1 MGFLKQDAPVV
12 DYEEWRKGTRA
23 ERIVPMARHWAEVGF
38 GTPVVLHL
46 FYVLKILAYIL
57 VAWLIVLTTTGID
70 GFTNVAQWYAEPIV
84 FEKVVLYT
92 MLFEVVGL
100 GCGFG
105 PLNNR
110 FFPPMGS
117 ILYWLRP
124 KTIRLPPWP
133 NRIPLTKGTTRT
145 PLDALLYGA
154 LLVVLAVALFTDGT
168 GPIPALNTSVGVL
181 PQWQIW
187 TILGLLAVL
196 GLRDK
201 VIFLAARGEVYA
213 SLTVCFLFAGADIII
228 AAKLVCL
235 VIWLGAATS
244 KLNKH
249 FPFVIS
255 TMMSNNPVFR
265 PRWIKRMFFEHF
277 PDDLRPGRPSRWL
290 AHFSTAIEGLVPLV
304 LFFSHG
310 GWPTAIAAFVMV
322 CFHFGIL
329 SSIPM
334 GVPLEWNVFMM
345 FSVLALFVGHAQ
357 VGLGDMSTP
366 LPIALFVVVAGTV
379 VMGNLFPRKVSFL
392 PGMRY
397 YAGNWDTGLWCVKPS
412 ASAKIENGIVSI
424 ASMPQAQMEKFY
436 GSPETAEMY
445 LYMGYAFRS
454 FNSHGRAMFA
464 LAHRAMAG
472 FNEDDY
478 VLTDG
483 ERICS
488 TAIGWNFGDG
498 HMHNEQLIEA
508 LHERC
513 HFEPG
518 EVRIVLIDGQPI
530 HRQRQEYRL
539 VDAATGEFERGYVN
553 VADLVTRQPWDDTA
567 PVHVTWKKDSAD
579 AHDVGGDPQATQP
592 MTSRTLTSSRPCNE
606 SSRATSRC
614 LRQCASAA
622 APSPERRICIRRR

>member
-12 DYEEWRKGTRA
+12 DFEEWSKGTRA
-23 ERIVPMARHWAEVGF
+23 EKIRPMARHWAEVGF

-46 FYVLKILAYIL
+46 FYVVKILGYIL
-57 VAWLIVLTTTGID
+57 AAWLVVLTTDGID
-70 GFTNVAQWYAEPIV
+70 GFTDVAHWYTEPIV
-84 FEKVVLYT
+84 FQKVVLFT

-124 KTIRLPPWP
+124 GTIRLPPWP
-133 NRIPLTKGTTRT
+133 DRVPLTKGDTRT
-145 PLDALLYGA
+145 PFDAALYGA
-154 LLVVLAVALFTDGT
+154 LLVVLVIAIFSDGT
-168 GPIPALNTSVGVL
+168 GPIPELGSEVGVL
-181 PQWQIW
+181 PMWQIW
-187 TILGLLAVL
+187 AVLGLLAVL

-201 VIFLAARGEVYA
+201 VIFLAARGEVYG
-213 SLTVCFLFAGADIII
+213 SFTVAFLFAGVDMII

-235 VIWLGAATS
+235 VIWIGAATS

-265 PRWIKRMFFEHF
+265 PRWIKRKFFEHF
-277 PDDLRPGRPSRWL
+277 PDDLRPGRASRFL
-290 AHFSTAIEGLVPLV
+290 AHFSTVIEGLVPLV

-310 GWPTAIAAFVMV
+310 GWATAIAAFVML

-345 FSVLALFVGHAQ
+345 FSVLTLFVGHAGI
-357 VGLGDMSTP
+357 GLGDLQSP
-366 LPIALFVVVAGTV
+366 WPIVLFVVVAGTV
-379 VMGNLFPRKVSFL
+379 AIGNLFPRKVSFL

-397 YAGNWDTGLWCVKPS
+397 YAGNWDTSLWCVKPS
-412 ASAKIENGIVSI
+412 AAEKIENGIVAI
-424 ASMPQAQMEKFY
+424 ASMPAAQMERYY
-436 GSPETAEMY
+436 GSPETAQMY

-454 FNSHGRAMFA
+454 FNTHGRALFT

-472 FNEDDY
+472 QNEDDY
-478 VLTDG
+478 TLTDG
-483 ERICS
+483 ERIVS

-498 HMHNEQLIEA
+498 HMSNEQLVAA
-508 LHERC
+508 LQKRC
-513 HFEPG
+513 GFEPG
-518 EVRIVLIDGQPI
+518 EVRIVMLDAQPI
-530 HRQRQEYRL
+530 HRQTQQYRL

-553 VADLVTRQPWDDTA
+553 VADMVTRQPWDDTV
-567 PVHVTWKKDSAD
+567 PVHVERDD
-579 AHDVGGDPQATQP
+579 HAT
-592 MTSRTLTSSRPCNE
+592 T
-606 SSRATSRC
+606 
-614 LRQCASAA
+614 
-622 APSPERRICIRRR
+622 

>member
-12 DYEEWRKGTRA
+12 DYEAWRKGTRA

-38 GTPVVLHL
+38 GTPGVLHL
-46 FYVLKILAYIL
+46 FYVVKILLYIL
-57 VAWLIVLTTTGID
+57 GAWLFALATKGID
-70 GFTNVAQWYAEPIV
+70 GFTNVASWYAEPIV

-92 MLFEVVGL
+92 MLFEVIGL

-124 KTIRLPPWP
+124 STIRLPPWP

-145 PLDALLYGA
+145 PFDAVLYAA
-154 LLVVLAVALFTDGT
+154 LLVMLVVALFTDGT
-168 GPIPALNTSVGVL
+168 GPIPALGTTVGVL
-181 PQWQIW
+181 PMWQIG

-213 SLTVCFLFAGADIII
+213 SFTVAFLFAGVDMII

-265 PRWIKRMFFEHF
+265 PKWIKRKFFEHF
-277 PDDLRPGRPSRWL
+277 PDDLRPGRLSRWL

-345 FSVLALFVGHAQ
+345 FSVLALFVGHAEL
-357 VGLGDMSTP
+357 GLGDMTTP
-366 LPIALFVVVAGTV
+366 LPILLFVVVAGTV
-379 VMGNLFPRKVSFL
+379 VIGNLFPRKVSFL

-397 YAGNWDTGLWCVKPS
+397 YAGNWDTGLWCIKPS
-412 ASAKIENGIVSI
+412 AAAKIENNVVSI
-424 ASMPQAQMEKFY
+424 ASMPQAQMERYY
-436 GSPETAEMY
+436 GSPETAQMY
-445 LYMGYAFRS
+445 LYMGYAFRA
-454 FNSHGRAMFA
+454 FNTHGRAMFT

-472 FNEDDY
+472 QNEDDY

-508 LHERC
+508 LQERC

-518 EVRIVLIDGQPI
+518 EIRILLLDAQPI
-530 HRQRQEYRL
+530 HKQRQEYRL
-539 VDAATGEFERGYVN
+539 VDAATGEFERGYVK
-553 VADLVTRQPWDDTA
+553 VADMVTRQPWDDTV
-567 PVHVTWKKDSAD
+567 PVHVSWSATTTDHDSAD
-579 AHDVGGDPQATQP
+579 AT
-592 MTSRTLTSSRPCNE
+592 
-606 SSRATSRC
+606 
-614 LRQCASAA
+614 
-622 APSPERRICIRRR
+622 

>member
-12 DYEEWRKGTRA
+12 DYEQWSKGTRA
-23 ERIVPMARHWAEVGF
+23 EKIEPMARHWAEVGF

-46 FYVLKILAYIL
+46 FYVVKILLYIL
-57 VAWLIVLTTTGID
+57 AAWLIVLTTEGVD

-110 FFPPMGS
+110 FSPPLGS

-124 KTIRLPPWP
+124 NTIRLPPWP
-133 NRIPLTKGTTRT
+133 NRIPLTKGDTRT
-145 PLDALLYGA
+145 PFDAALYA
-154 LLVVLAVALFTDGT
+154 ALVVVLVIALFSDGT
-168 GPIPALNTSVGVL
+168 GPIPELDTTVGVL
-181 PQWQIW
+181 PHWQIW
-187 TILGLLAVL
+187 TILGILAVL

-213 SLTVCFLFAGADIII
+213 SLTACFLFAGADIII

-265 PRWIKRMFFEHF
+265 PRWIKRKFFEHF

-310 GWPTAIAAFVMV
+310 GWPTAIAAFVML

-345 FSVLALFVGHAQ
+345 FSVLALFVGHAEL
-357 VGLGDMSTP
+357 GLSDLQSP
-366 LPIALFVVVAGTV
+366 WPIALFVVVAGTV

-397 YAGNWDTGLWCVKPS
+397 YAGNWDTTLWCVKPS
-412 ASAKIENGIVSI
+412 ATAKIEDGIVSI

-436 GSPETAEMY
+436 GSKETAEMY

-472 FNEDDY
+472 LNEDDY

-508 LHERC
+508 LQQRC

-518 EVRIVLIDGQPI
+518 EVRVVLIDGQPI

-567 PVHVTWKKDSAD
+567 PVHVTWERDGAD
-579 AHDVGGDPQATQP
+579 AT
-592 MTSRTLTSSRPCNE
+592 
-606 SSRATSRC
+606 
-614 LRQCASAA
+614 
-622 APSPERRICIRRR
+622 

>member
-1 MGFLKQDAPVV
+1 MGFLKQETPQIDI
-12 DYEEWRKGTRA
+12 EEWSKGTRA
-23 ERIVPMARHWAEVGF
+23 EKIIPMARHWAEVGF
-38 GTPVVLHL
+38 GTPVLLHV
-46 FYVLKILAYIL
+46 FYVVKIALYILA
-57 VAWLIVLTTTGID
+57 AWLLALTTTGIS
-70 GFTNVAQWYAEPIV
+70 GFANVAHWYAEPIV

-124 KTIRLPPWP
+124 GTIRLPPWP
-133 NRIPLTKGTTRT
+133 DRMPLTKGDSRS
-145 PLDALLYGA
+145 PFDALLYAA
-154 LLVVLAVALFTDGT
+154 LLVLLGIAVVSDGT
-168 GPIPALNTSVGVL
+168 GPVPALGTAIGVL
-181 PQWQIW
+181 PAWQIW
-187 TILGLLAVL
+187 SVLGVLAVL

-213 SLTVCFLFAGADIII
+213 SFTVAFLFAGHGVDMILG
-228 AAKLVCL
+228 AKLVCL

-265 PRWIKRMFFEHF
+265 PRFIKRRFFEHF
-277 PDDLRPGRPSRWL
+277 PDDLRPGWRSRWL

-310 GWPTAIAAFVMV
+310 GWPTAIAAFVML

-345 FSVLALFVGHAQ
+345 FSVLALFVGHAS
-357 VGLGDMSTP
+357 VGLADLTTP
-366 LPIALFVVVAGTV
+366 LPILLFAIVAGTV
-379 VMGNLFPRKVSFL
+379 VTGNLFPRKVSFL

-397 YAGNWDTGLWCVKPS
+397 YAGNWDTTLWCIKPS
-412 ASAKIENGIVSI
+412 AEAKIADGVVTIS
-424 ASMPQAQMEKFY
+424 SMPAAQLEKFY
-436 GSPETAEMY
+436 GSKEAAQIPM
-445 LYMGYAFRS
+445 YMGYAFRA
-454 FNSHGRAMFA
+454 FNTHGRALFT
-464 LAHRAMAG
+464 LAHRVMAG
-472 FNEDDY
+472 HNEDDY

-483 ERICS
+483 ERVTS
-488 TAIGWNFGDG
+488 TAVGWNFGDG
-498 HMHNEQLIEA
+498 HFSNEQLVAA
-508 LHERC
+508 LQKRC

-518 EVRIVLIDGQPI
+518 EVRVVMLDAQPI
-530 HRQRQEYRL
+530 HRQTQQYRL
-539 VDAATGEFERGYVN
+539 VDAATGEFERGYVR
-553 VADLVTRQPWDDTA
+553 VADMVTRQPWADDV
-567 PVHVTWKKDSAD
+567 PVHV
-579 AHDVGGDPQATQP
+579 
-592 MTSRTLTSSRPCNE
+592 
-606 SSRATSRC
+606 ATSDG
-614 LRQCASAA
+614 
-622 APSPERRICIRRR
+622 

>member
-12 DYEEWRKGTRA
+12 DFEEWSKGTRA
-23 ERIVPMARHWAEVGF
+23 QKIVPMARHWAEVGF

-46 FYVLKILAYIL
+46 FYVVKILLYIL
-57 VAWLIVLTTTGID
+57 GAWLVALSTTGID
-70 GFTNVAQWYAEPIV
+70 GFTNVASWYNEPIV

-133 NRIPLTKGTTRT
+133 TRIPLTRGDTRT
-145 PLDALLYGA
+145 PFDALLYGA
-154 LLVVLAVALFTDGT
+154 LLVLLVVAIFSDGT
-168 GPIPALNTSVGVL
+168 GPIPELGTTVGVL
-181 PQWQIW
+181 PVWQIGA
-187 TILGLLAVL
+187 ILGVLAVL

-213 SLTVCFLFAGADIII
+213 SLAVCFLFAGPDIII

-235 VIWLGAATS
+235 TIWLGAATS

-265 PRWIKRMFFEHF
+265 PKWIKRRFFEHF
-277 PDDLRPGRPSRWL
+277 PDDLRPGRASRWL

-310 GWPTAIAAFVMV
+310 GWPTYIAAFVMLV
-322 CFHFGIL
+322 FHFGIL

-345 FSVLALFVGHAQ
+345 FSVLALFVGHTDI
-357 VGLGDMSTP
+357 GLADLQSP
-366 LPIALFVVVAGTV
+366 WPIVLFAVVAGTV

-412 ASAKIENGIVSI
+412 ASQKIEENVVSI
-424 ASMPQAQMEKFY
+424 ASMPQAQMERYY
-436 GSPETAEMY
+436 GSPETAQMY
-445 LYMGYAFRS
+445 LYMGYAFRA
-454 FNSHGRAMFA
+454 FNSHGRAMFT
-464 LAHRAMAG
+464 LAHRVMAG
-472 FNEDDY
+472 HNEDDY

-498 HMHNEQLIEA
+498 HMHNEQLIDA
-508 LHERC
+508 LQKRC

-518 EVRIVLIDGQPI
+518 EVLVVLIDGQPI
-530 HRQRQEYRL
+530 HKQRQEYRL
-539 VDAATGEFERGYVN
+539 VDAATGEFERGYIR
-553 VADLVTRQPWDDTA
+553 VADMVTRQPWDDTI
-567 PVHVTWKKDSAD
+567 PVHVTWQRDKAD
-579 AHDVGGDPQATQP
+579 AP
-592 MTSRTLTSSRPCNE
+592 
-606 SSRATSRC
+606 
-614 LRQCASAA
+614 
-622 APSPERRICIRRR
+622 

>member
-12 DYEEWRKGTRA
+12 DYAEWSKGTRA

-38 GTPVVLHL
+38 GTPVVMHL
-46 FYVLKILAYIL
+46 FYVVKILLYIL
-57 VAWLIVLTTTGID
+57 GAWLIVLTTSGID
-70 GFTNVAQWYAEPIV
+70 GFTDVAAWYHEPIV
-84 FEKVVLYT
+84 YQKVVLYT
-92 MLFEVVGL
+92 MLFEIVGL

-133 NRIPLTKGTTRT
+133 NRVPLTAGDTRT
-145 PLDALLYGA
+145 PVDVVLYAA
-154 LLVVLAVALFTDGT
+154 LLVVLVIALFSDGT
-168 GPIPALNTSVGVL
+168 GPIPELGSEVGVL
-181 PQWQIW
+181 PVWQ
-187 TILGLLAVL
+187 TAAVVGLLVVA

-201 VIFLAARGEVYA
+201 VLFLAARGEVYGA
-213 SLTVCFLFAGADIII
+213 LAVCFLFSGADIVI

-235 VIWLGAATS
+235 VIWVGAATS

-255 TMMSNNPVFR
+255 TMMSNNPIIR
-265 PRWIKRMFFEHF
+265 PRSIKRKFFEHF
-277 PDDLRPGRPSRWL
+277 PDDLRPGRASRVL
-290 AHFSTAIEGLVPLV
+290 AHFSTAIEMLVPLA

-310 GWPTAIAAFVMV
+310 GWATAIAATVMLI
-322 CFHFGIL
+322 FHFGIL
-329 SSIPM
+329 SAIPM

-345 FSVLALFVGHAQ
+345 FSVLALFVGNAG
-357 VGLGDMSTP
+357 VGLSDLQSP
-366 LPIALFVVVAGTV
+366 WPILLFAVVAGTV
-379 VMGNLFPRKVSFL
+379 VIGNLFPRKVSFL

-397 YAGNWDTGLWCVKPS
+397 YAGNWDTSLWCVKPS
-412 ASAKIENGIVSI
+412 AAEKISNGIVAI
-424 ASMPQAQMEKFY
+424 ASMPAAQMEKFY
-436 GSPETAEMY
+436 GSKETAEIY
-445 LYMGYAFRS
+445 QYMGYAFRS
-454 FNSHGRAMFA
+454 FNTHGRAMFT

-472 FNEDDY
+472 WNEDDY

-498 HMHNEQLIEA
+498 HMHNEQLIAA
-508 LHERC
+508 LQKRC

-518 EVRIVLIDGQPI
+518 EVRVLLLDAQPI

-539 VDAATGEFERGYVN
+539 VDAATGEFERGYVM
-553 VADLVTRQPWDDTA
+553 VADMVTRQPWDDTVPA
-567 PVHVTWKKDSAD
+567 HVTWQR
-579 AHDVGGDPQATQP
+579 GD
-592 MTSRTLTSSRPCNE
+592 
-606 SSRATSRC
+606 
-614 LRQCASAA
+614 
-622 APSPERRICIRRR
+622 

>member
-12 DYEEWRKGTRA
+12 DYEEWKKGTRA
-23 ERIVPMARHWAEVGF
+23 EKIIPMARHWAEVGF

-46 FYVLKILAYIL
+46 FYVVKILLYIL
-57 VAWLIVLTTTGID
+57 AAWLIALTTEGID
-70 GFTNVAQWYAEPIV
+70 GFTNVTSWYAEPIV

-92 MLFEVVGL
+92 MLFEVIGL

-117 ILYWLRP
+117 VLYWLRP
-124 KTIRLPPWP
+124 NTIRLPPWP
-133 NRIPLTKGTTRT
+133 SRVPLTKGTTRM
-145 PLDALLYGA
+145 PVDAALYGA
-154 LLVVLAVALFTDGT
+154 MLVMLLVALFSDGT
-168 GPIPALNTSVGVL
+168 GPIPALGTTVGVL
-181 PQWQIW
+181 PMWQIW
-187 TILGLLAVL
+187 TVLGLLALL

-213 SLTVCFLFAGADIII
+213 SFTVAFLFAGYGVDMII

-265 PRWIKRMFFEHF
+265 PRFIKRKFFEHF
-277 PDDLRPGRPSRWL
+277 PDDLRPGRMSRWL

-310 GWPTAIAAFVMV
+310 GWPTAIAAFVML

-345 FSVLALFVGHAQ
+345 FCVLALFVGHAP
-357 VGLGDMSTP
+357 VGLTDMTTP
-366 LPIALFVVVAGTV
+366 LPVLLFLVVAGTV
-379 VMGNLFPRKVSFL
+379 VVGNLFPRKVSFL

-397 YAGNWDTGLWCVKPS
+397 YAGNWDTTLWCVKPS
-412 ASAKIENGIVSI
+412 ATEKIEKDIVSI
-424 ASMPQAQMEKFY
+424 ASMPQTQMERYY
-436 GSPETAEMY
+436 GSPETAQMY
-445 LYMGYAFRS
+445 LYMGYAFRA
-454 FNSHGRAMFA
+454 FNTHGRAMFT

-472 FNEDDY
+472 QNEDDY

-498 HMHNEQLIEA
+498 HMHNEQLIA
-508 LHERC
+508 AMQERC

-518 EVRIVLIDGQPI
+518 EVRILILDAQPI
-530 HRQRQEYRL
+530 HKQRQEYRL
-539 VDAATGEFERGYVN
+539 VDPATGEFERGYVN
-553 VADLVTRQPWDDTA
+553 VADMVTRQPWDDTV
-567 PVHVTWKKDSAD
+567 PVHVTWEKDSAD
-579 AHDVGGDPQATQP
+579 AT
-592 MTSRTLTSSRPCNE
+592 
-606 SSRATSRC
+606 
-614 LRQCASAA
+614 
-622 APSPERRICIRRR
+622 

>member
-12 DYEEWRKGTRA
+12 DYEEWTKGTRA
-23 ERIVPMARHWAEVGF
+23 EKIIPMARHWAEVGF

-46 FYVLKILAYIL
+46 FYVVKVLLYILA
-57 VAWLIVLTTTGID
+57 AWLIALTTKGID
-70 GFTNVAQWYAEPIV
+70 GFANVASWYAEPIV

-92 MLFEVVGL
+92 MVFEVIGL

-117 ILYWLRP
+117 ALYWLRP
-124 KTIRLPPWP
+124 NTIRLPPWP
-133 NRIPLTKGTTRT
+133 SRVPLTKGTTRT
-145 PLDALLYGA
+145 PIDAALYGA
-154 LLVVLAVALFTDGT
+154 LLVMLLVALFSDGT
-168 GPIPALNTSVGVL
+168 GPVPALGTTVGVL
-181 PQWQIW
+181 PMWQIW

-213 SLTVCFLFAGADIII
+213 SFTVAFLFAGYGVDMII
-228 AAKLVCL
+228 AAKIVCL

-265 PRWIKRMFFEHF
+265 PRFIKRKFFEHF
-277 PDDLRPGRPSRWL
+277 PDDLRPGRMSRGL

-345 FSVLALFVGHAQ
+345 FCVLALFVGHAP
-357 VGLGDMSTP
+357 VGLTDMTTP
-366 LPIALFVVVAGTV
+366 LPALLFLVVAGIV
-379 VMGNLFPRKVSFL
+379 VIGNLFPRKVSFL

-397 YAGNWDTGLWCVKPS
+397 YAGNWDTTLWCVKPS
-412 ASAKIENGIVSI
+412 AAEKIETDIVSI
-424 ASMPQAQMEKFY
+424 ASMPQAQMERYY
-436 GSPETAEMY
+436 GSPETAQMY
-445 LYMGYAFRS
+445 LYMGYAFRA
-454 FNSHGRAMFA
+454 FNTHGRAMFT

-472 FNEDDY
+472 QKEDDY

-498 HMHNEQLIEA
+498 HMHNEQLIA
-508 LHERC
+508 AMQERC

-518 EVRIVLIDGQPI
+518 EIRILLLDAQPI
-530 HRQRQEYRL
+530 HKQRQEYRL
-539 VDAATGEFERGYVN
+539 VDAATGEFERGYVK
-553 VADLVTRQPWDDTA
+553 VADMVTRQPWDDTV
-567 PVHVTWKKDSAD
+567 PVHVTWEKDSAD
-579 AHDVGGDPQATQP
+579 AA
-592 MTSRTLTSSRPCNE
+592 
-606 SSRATSRC
+606 
-614 LRQCASAA
+614 
-622 APSPERRICIRRR
+622 